1 MKEESKSLRRE
12 GKIVLKNKNIG
23 CFKSLKIIKN
33 NNLIKYSGKKNLYLY
48 SVLSIIIIC
57 LFIFIYIIV
66 VWILFFSKDVSVTN
80 WVVQSEKVCSVTYR
94 LMTSL
99 YIMMFNN
106 HTLDEI
112 SKDYRTED
120 FIASSY
126 NEVYNLYNNG
136 KYLNSV
142 SDIIVFNVYNIVFE
156 CFNFYEKLDNSIFDK
171 LKNKFSNQLLQ
182 LFYTMN
188 FFCEWSN
195 VMKFKNYRTIYLQM
209 FNRVKILM
217 EDFKNSKYSDVVE
230 FIFNKD
236 IVKIEIMFLITY
248 VYLFDIMY
256 TNIQS
261 SIKTMMTKIGEN
273 IIMTGTFYISILVV
287 LVISIFFIFIRNVNK
302 DSKKLIKIRKVFKV
316 CNINE

>member
-1 MKEESKSLRRE
+1 
-12 GKIVLKNKNIG
+12 
-23 CFKSLKIIKN
+23 
-33 NNLIKYSGKKNLYLY
+33 
-48 SVLSIIIIC
+48 
-57 LFIFIYIIV
+57 
-66 VWILFFSKDVSVTN
+66 
-80 WVVQSEKVCSVTYR
+80 
-94 LMTSL
+94 
-99 YIMMFNN
+99 MFNN
-106 HTLDEI
+106 HTLDDI
-112 SKDYRTED
+112 SKAYGTED

-126 NEVYNLYNNG
+126 NEVYNLYDNG
-136 KYLNSV
+136 KYFNSV

-156 CFNFYEKLDNSIFDK
+156 CYNFYEKLDNSIFDK

-217 EDFKNSKYSDVVE
+217 EDFKNRKYSDLVE
-230 FIFNKD
+230 FIFNKE
-236 IVKIEIMFLITY
+236 IIKIEIIFLITY

-261 SIKTMMTKIGEN
+261 CIKTMMTKIGKN
-273 IIMTGTFYISILVV
+273 IIMTGTFYIFILAF
-287 LVISIFFIFIRNVNK
+287 LVFSIFFIFIRNVNK
-302 DSKKLIKIRKVFKV
+302 DSKKLIKIRKIFKV

>member
-1 MKEESKSLRRE
+1 MKTL
-12 GKIVLKNKNIG
+12 
-23 CFKSLKIIKN
+23 KN

-48 SVLSIIIIC
+48 SGLSIIIIC
-57 LFIFIYIIV
+57 LFLFIYIIV

-80 WVVQSEKVCSVTYR
+80 WVVQSEKVCSVTYK

-106 HTLDEI
+106 HTLDDI
-112 SKDYRTED
+112 SKAYGTED

-126 NEVYNLYNNG
+126 NEVYNLYDNG
-136 KYLNSV
+136 KYFNSV

-156 CFNFYEKLDNSIFDK
+156 CFNFYEKLNNSIFDK
-171 LKNKFSNQLLQ
+171 LKNKFSSQLFQ

-195 VMKFKNYRTIYLQM
+195 VMKFKNYKTIYLQM

-230 FIFNKD
+230 FICNKE
-236 IVKIEIMFLITY
+236 IIKIEIIFLITY

-261 SIKTMMTKIGEN
+261 CIKTMMTKIGNN
-273 IIMTGTFYISILVV
+273 IIMTSTFYISILAF
-287 LVISIFFIFIRNVNK
+287 LVFSIFFIFIRNVNK
-302 DSKKLIKIRKVFKV
+302 DSKKLIKIRKIFKV